1 MKTSEEI
8 LSKAT
13 GIQAYNPTFRERST
27 RTVANLL
34 RDKFGMD
41 NYKAVELAQGIFG
54 NPNAES
60 ILDQLG
66 AATFSPAEAVFGG
79 QEGAR
84 EFKRADDLVGKGIGA
99 ATVGLSALEAFPAT
113 ALMAKGIK
121 RMFPKGAAAESP
133 STQILKELPEE
144 DVQNLSFLIHE
155 KQAAGIPTESLGSVE
170 KALDLSKN
178 TSTKTPLYRGLYGEE
193 IKYLGDVKKG
203 DFIDFDRYKSFSE
216 KPDIAKGFGGT
227 NVLLKANSS
236 KGGFNYGDFVQES
249 MKDYKKKSPAD
260 YDMEDGDF
268 IFDSAK
274 EEAEWI
280 FGRNKGF
287 KITDVKKE
295 GDFTVIEGDIEQAV
309 DVGRRKV
316 TQGIAALPIAAT
328 GIAKVIGDLPMGAVA
343 KVAKVAPKVT
353 GSKLLDSLPFV
364 KDELAPIIEGV
375 LSNKTKINFLS
386 SYKPVPP
393 TPGNIPPPRPSLKVK
408 EITPEDRLFQGL
420 YQLNEL
426 RDRIKDFSKLENA
439 KTLSDIGDT
448 RIRDYDVIGE
458 ESPSLGI
465 TDNILNDFAEKYP
478 DMSIDDAIK
487 MVGKDG
493 YDMFVKSF
501 KSGELDNSDFLKYL
515 VDYQTGPG
523 DPGSVAKSKKLIEK
537 VIKDNPDGTIDTVVY
552 DIFGSDSIYDF
563 MDADHDTAFS
573 IGEEFFMPD
582 EKARRA
588 FKEGDMSQADF
599 EKYIADKKDAGE
611 EIKMYRS
618 SN

>member
-41 NYKAVELAQGIFG
+41 NYKAVELAQDIFG

-66 AATFSPAEAVFGG
+66 AATFSPAEALYGG

-121 RMFPKGAAAESP
+121 KMFPKA
-133 STQILKELPEE
+133 
-144 DVQNLSFLIHE
+144 
-155 KQAAGIPTESLGSVE
+155 
-170 KALDLSKN
+170 
-178 TSTKTPLYRGLYGEE
+178 
-193 IKYLGDVKKG
+193 
-203 DFIDFDRYKSFSE
+203 
-216 KPDIAKGFGGT
+216 
-227 NVLLKANSS
+227 
-236 KGGFNYGDFVQES
+236 
-249 MKDYKKKSPAD
+249 SPA
-260 YDMEDGDF
+260 
-268 IFDSAK
+268 K
-274 EEAEWI
+274 
-280 FGRNKGF
+280 
-287 KITDVKKE
+287 DV
-295 GDFTVIEGDIEQAV
+295 DLD
-309 DVGRRKV
+309 RRKV

-328 GIAKVIGDLPMGAVA
+328 GVAKVVGDLPMGAVA

-393 TPGNIPPPRPSLKVK
+393 TPGNIPPPRPSLRVK

-588 FKEGDMSQADF
+588 FKDGDMSRADF
-599 EKYIADKKDAGE
+599 EKYIADKEDAGE